1 MVKSVLISSLAQ
13 LTEAVTAH
21 PAVIVRGGGSKPGL
35 RPAAPAAGAPA
46 AAPVELDLRGLSG
59 IVEYEPGEYVFTAWA
74 GTPLVEIE
82 HALAAHGQYLRR
94 PWRRPAPRWAAPLL
108 PGSAAPDASAMA
120 ACATS

>member
-82 HALAAHGQYLRR
+82 HALAAHGQYL
-94 PWRRPAPRWAAPLL
+94 PFTPPLAQAGATLGGTIAAGLS
-108 PGSAAPDASAMA
+108 GAGRQR
-120 ACATS
+120 